1 LALKKARRTKEDL
14 EHNQHNLKRELQ
26 ELATFSDKLKS
37 SQKSRAEKERLQNLK
52 LAELKEQEKKRSAL
66 EAEIEKLYA
75 NIDEELLDFIK
86 KKDKLDTLIEAVS
99 SRISARNQRIKE
111 LSKKENEADKIVI
124 QIDFVKTAVQHLRKR
139 KEELIDAV
147 RITFNKRIKEI
158 YKNLGYK
165 DFDDIEIRPDY
176 SVYIRRPTYNEAWPL
191 DALSTSERI
200 TLAVALLI
208 AGKEEYLPDYPF
220 FVLDELVTSYDPER
234 FGKIKEYISKVT
246 DYVII
251 TQLAT
256 SEETGGKVLVEYT

>member
-1 LALKKARRTKEDL
+1 L
-14 EHNQHNLKRELQ
+14 
-26 ELATFSDKLKS
+26 FG
-37 SQKSRAEKERLQNLK
+37 AENERQQNLK
-52 LAELKEQEKKRSAL
+52 LADLKGLEKKRDAL
-66 EAEIEKLYA
+66 ELEIEKLYA

-86 KKDKLDTLIEAVS
+86 KKDKLDTLIEAVN
-99 SRISARNQRIKE
+99 SRISARNQRINE
-111 LSKKENEADKIVI
+111 LSEREKEADQIVI
-124 QIDFVKTAVQHLRKR
+124 QIDFAKAAVQHLRKR

-158 YKNLGYK
+158 YQKLGYK

-176 SVYIRRPTYNEAWPL
+176 SIYIRRPTYNEAWPL
-191 DALSTSERI
+191 DALSTSEKV

-234 FGKIKEYISKVT
+234 FSKIKDYISKVT

-256 SEETGGKVLVEYT
+256 AKETGGKVLVEYA